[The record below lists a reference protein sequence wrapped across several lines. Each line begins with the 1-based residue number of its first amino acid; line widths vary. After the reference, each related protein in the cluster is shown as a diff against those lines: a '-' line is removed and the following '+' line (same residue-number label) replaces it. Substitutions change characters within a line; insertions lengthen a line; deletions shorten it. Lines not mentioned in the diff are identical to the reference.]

1 MINIGGNVC
10 GFLQNCERI
19 PNAAIRFA
27 EALHLLAEVGARMLP
42 QAVRENFV
50 AESRSPDECAAAFCD
65 PSLRLVTI
73 EVSRNDPRQGVCSI
87 SNLPEE

>member
-1 MINIGGNVC
+1 MRVSPELRAHSKC
-10 GFLQNCERI
+10 RDSLCRS
-19 PNAAIRFA
+19 
-27 EALHLLAEVGARMLP
+27 LTLAEVGAGMLP

-65 PSLRLVTI
+65 PSFRLVTI
-73 EVSRNDPRQGVCSI
+73 EVSRNAPGQGVCSI